1 MTRYAVAV
9 LLVAAA
15 GCRQEPQLDLVPVVA
30 TAGYAALLE
39 PSPPV
44 PPPPAPTPA
53 NCRNCRGTG
62 YVGDGPNGTKIPCPV
77 CKPSGVISHG
87 R

>member
-1 MTRYAVAV
+1 MRHAV
-9 LLVAAA
+9 LLMLVAAA
-15 GCRQEPQLDLVPVVA
+15 GCRQDQQLDLVPEVA

-53 NCRNCRGTG
+53 KCRNCGGTG
-62 YVGDGPNGTKIPCPV
+62 YVGDGRVKTPCPV